1 MPEDHAAGAMSS
13 DFTSMRVRVRRMVV
27 AVAALLATGA
37 AADPHAGEPLYPPRA
52 IMILVASWCAP
63 CRGELARLGEIAA
76 AAGRHSPRVLAID
89 DSAATVRMLRL
100 VDPALVWR
108 PEAAQRARVR
118 AALLARTAGLPYAA
132 ATDARGAICA
142 EENGGLD
149 RERTTAL
156 VRRCA
161 AP

>member
-1 MPEDHAAGAMSS
+1 MRARVSCAA
-13 DFTSMRVRVRRMVV
+13 V
-27 AVAALLATGA
+27 AVVALLATGA
-37 AADPHAGEPLYPPRA
+37 AADPSAGEPHYPSRA
-52 IMILVASWCAP
+52 VVILVASWCAP
-63 CRGELARLGEIAA
+63 CRGELARLGEIAV
-76 AAGRHSPRVLAID
+76 AAGGYAPRVLAID
-89 DSAATVRMLRL
+89 DSVATARMLRL

-108 PEAAQRARVR
+108 PDPAQRTRVR

-132 ATDARGAICA
+132 ATDARGTICA

-149 RERTTAL
+149 RVRTAAL

>member
-13 DFTSMRVRVRRMVV
+13 DFTSMRVRVRRAVV
-27 AVAALLATGA
+27 AIAALFANGA

-52 IMILVASWCAP
+52 IVILVASWCAP
-63 CRGELARLGEIAA
+63 CRGELARLDEIAA
-76 AAGRHSPRVLAID
+76 AAGNHATQVLAID
-89 DSAATVRMLRL
+89 DSAATARMLRL

-108 PEAAQRARVR
+108 PDAAQRARVR
-118 AALLARTAGLPYAA
+118 AALLARTPGLPYAA

-149 RERTTAL
+149 RGRIAAL
-156 VRRCA
+156 VRRCT